1 MRVIENYWVF
11 EFSPK
16 AQAEFKRLDPEI
28 KKRIKKFID
37 KMINSDSNPQSHWKH
52 LVGTHAHLYSARVGD
67 YRILSE
73 IKKNEFKI
81 LAVSIAHRKEVY
93 KL

>member
-1 MRVIENYWVF
+1 MKVIKNCWVF

-16 AQAEFKRLDPEI
+16 AQSEFKRLDNEI
-28 KKRIKKFID
+28 KRRIKKFID
-37 KMINSDSNPQSHWKH
+37 RMIESDVNPQQHWKQ
-52 LVGTHAHLYSARVGD
+52 LAGTHAHLYSARVGD

-81 LAVSIAHRKEVY
+81 LAVSIAHRREVY
-93 KL
+93 KV